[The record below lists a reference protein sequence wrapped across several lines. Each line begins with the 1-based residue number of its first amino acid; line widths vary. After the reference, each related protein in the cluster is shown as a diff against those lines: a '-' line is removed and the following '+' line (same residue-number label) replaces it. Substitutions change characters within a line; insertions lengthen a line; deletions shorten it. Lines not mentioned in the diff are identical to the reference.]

1 MREIIKRFA
10 RHVKGCITGFD
21 RIVFKGWILPLCTA
35 KGAMDFCRANKIL
48 FKDYKT
54 WMMNQTRCLVDY
66 ADQYAKTNCGQGIV
80 HIPTYRIDKEELA
93 RSRQSGEQIE
103 RGIIGVWS
111 CQEAGRSFRARYSEG
126 KGYPELK
133 FYPTTC
139 KHLYYYFDHPQFGF
153 MNIRLQTWFPYHVQ
167 VSINGRE
174 WLKRSLKHQK
184 IQFLDK
190 GNKLLHISDYDAAQ
204 AILDRQ
210 LDVRWTNLLNGFL
223 PAVFP
228 MMSDV
233 LGPHLSYYWTV
244 WQSEWASDL
253 IFDSPGSLKP
263 IMDSLI
269 RHAHITGTS
278 TRVLRYM
285 DRPLRLN
292 GKPYRNF
299 NDDISTRVM
308 DFSDGIRLK
317 HWCASNS
324 VKVYNEQNVLRLE
337 TTINKPEKFKVFR
350 HKQGQSQAEK
360 KSRRPIRKGVA
371 DIALRAKVSQEV
383 NERFASDLSTL
394 HDATPVREV
403 FGDIICQKTQ
413 RGKRYRAIVP
423 IGKDRELL
431 QAISDSVLRV
441 SGITNKELRE
451 RLKKTNWGSKRT
463 EKQLSARI
471 SRHFKLL
478 RIHGII
484 RKLPNQHKYQMTL
497 KGIKLCNALSA
508 VLAASTENLLKIA
521 A

>member
-10 RHVKGCITGFD
+10 RHVKCCITGFD

-93 RSRQSGEQIE
+93 RSRQSDEQIE

-210 LDVRWTNLLNGFL
+210 LDDGGAQDVARVPEHQFQTRDHFLRFFIGQTAEAAHAGAGIGHGEQGLDRGATFAQPLAVLGFRFLLGDEATVL
-223 PAVFP
+223 EHDPAELARGVLGVDRPAVP
-228 MMSDV
+228 V
-233 LGPHLSYYWTV
+233 LHE
-244 WQSEWASDL
+244 QRQ
-253 IFDSPGSLKP
+253 SPGM
-263 IMDSLI
+263 IDMGMAQD
-269 RHAHITGTS
+269 HG
-278 TRVLRYM
+278 V
-285 DRPLRLN
+285 DV
-292 GKPYRNF
+292 G
-299 NDDISTRVM
+299 
-308 DFSDGIRLK
+308 
-317 HWCASNS
+317 
-324 VKVYNEQNVLRLE
+324 RLE
-337 TTINKPEKFKVFR
+337 
-350 HKQGQSQAEK
+350 
-360 KSRRPIRKGVA
+360 RPG
-371 DIALRAKVSQEV
+371 IASWRMMGPRS
-383 NERFASDLSTL
+383 
-394 HDATPVREV
+394 
-403 FGDIICQKTQ
+403 
-413 RGKRYRAIVP
+413 Y
-423 IGKDRELL
+423 
-431 QAISDSVLRV
+431 
-441 SGITNKELRE
+441 
-451 RLKKTNWGSKRT
+451 
-463 EKQLSARI
+463 
-471 SRHFKLL
+471 
-478 RIHGII
+478 
-484 RKLPNQHKYQMTL
+484 
-497 KGIKLCNALSA
+497 
-508 VLAASTENLLKIA
+508 
-521 A
+521 